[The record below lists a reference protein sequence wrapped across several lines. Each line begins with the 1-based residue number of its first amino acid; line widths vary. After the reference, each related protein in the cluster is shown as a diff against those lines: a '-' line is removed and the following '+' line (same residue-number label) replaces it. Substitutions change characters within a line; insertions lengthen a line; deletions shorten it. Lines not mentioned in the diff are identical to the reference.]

1 MSSDIL
7 NICTVT
13 LGTDAKIVNENLIE
27 FNKLYSNVHLHI
39 VCPKNDVKIFKNL
52 LFEKNYSIITED
64 EFIDFRAFK
73 QIFEDLSKNLK
84 FKNEFKKRLQWY
96 YALFLKFFF
105 VHKFFENDYSKIV
118 IWEGDSV
125 ILKKINFFNKNNSN
139 LYVYVDYYHK
149 IIYKTCK
156 EMLGKLPI
164 YYGSFITM
172 FGSITKNEFE
182 YLNRSLGFANFNNK
196 EFCTAF
202 SKKALSSI
210 FKVHNVYDNAMF
222 SDYDL
227 IGISNLNKNFTKQ
240 KPIFFLRSSLD
251 GKLTELQKIIAKK
264 FGAHLVAY
272 EHRHPN
278 KHSRDMLTR
287 DQSWYRFVKIIVYY
301 FLLFKIYQIKF
312 DLKFFFKK
320 YKK

>member
-1 MSSDIL
+1 MDSKTL

-27 FNKLYSNVHLHI
+27 FNKLYKDVKLYV
-39 VCPKNDVKIFKNL
+39 VCPKIDVDIFKDAL
-52 LFEKNYSIITED
+52 TAKNYEIITED
-64 EFIDFRAFK
+64 ELIKFNDFK
-73 QIFEDLSKNLK
+73 NIFEELSTSLQYKDE
-84 FKNEFKKRLQWY
+84 FKNRLQWY

-105 VHKFFENDYSKIV
+105 IHKFFENDGSKIV

-125 ILKKINFFNKNNSN
+125 ILKKIKFFKKDNSL
-139 LYVYVDYYHK
+139 LYVWVDYYHDLF
-149 IIYKTCK
+149 YKTCK
-156 EMLGKLPI
+156 EMLGSLPK

-172 FGSITKNEFE
+172 FGSLTKDEFD
-182 YLNRSLGFANFNNK
+182 YLNKSLGFSKLNNK
-196 EFCTAF
+196 EFCIAF

-210 FKVHNVYDNAMF
+210 FKAHRIYDNAMF

-227 IGISNLNKNFTKQ
+227 IGISNQNKNFTKQ

-251 GKLTELQKIIAKK
+251 GKLTKFQKIIAKI

-278 KHSRDMLTR
+278 KHSKGMLLRNQT
-287 DQSWYRFVKIIVYY
+287 WYRFIKIIVYY
-301 FLLFKIYQIKF
+301 YSLFKFHQIRF
-312 DLKFFFKK
+312 NLKYFL
-320 YKK
+320 

>member
-1 MSSDIL
+1 MDSKTL

-13 LGTDAKIVNENLIE
+13 LGTDANIVNENLIE
-27 FNKLYSNVHLHI
+27 FNKLYQNVKFYI
-39 VCPKNDVKIFKNL
+39 VCPKQDVDIFKDAL
-52 LFEKNYSIITED
+52 STKNYEIITED
-64 EFIDFRAFK
+64 ELIEFKDFK
-73 QIFEDLSKNLK
+73 KIFEELSVNLQYK
-84 FKNEFKKRLQWY
+84 EEFKNRLQWY

-105 VHKFFENDYSKIV
+105 IHRFFENNDSKIV

-125 ILKKINFFNKNNSN
+125 ILKKIEFFRKDSSL
-139 LYVYVDYYHK
+139 LYVWVNYYHDLF
-149 IIYKTCK
+149 YKTCN
-156 EMLGKLPI
+156 EMLGSLPK

-172 FGSITKNEFE
+172 FGSLTKDEFD
-182 YLNRSLGFANFNNK
+182 YLNKSLGFKKLNNR

-210 FKVHNVYDNAMF
+210 FKAHSIYDNAMF

-227 IGISNLNKNFTKQ
+227 MGISNQNKNFTKQ

-251 GKLTELQKIIAKK
+251 GKLTKFQKIIAKF

-278 KHSRDMLTR
+278 KHSKGMLLRNQT
-287 DQSWYRFVKIIVYY
+287 WYRFIKIIVYY
-301 FLLFKIYQIKF
+301 YSLFKFHQIRF
-312 DLKFFFKK
+312 NLKYFF
-320 YKK
+320 

>member
-1 MSSDIL
+1 MDSETL

-27 FNKLYSNVHLHI
+27 FNRLYQNVKLHI
-39 VCPKNDVKIFKNL
+39 VCPKQDVDIFKDSLTN
-52 LFEKNYSIITED
+52 KNYEIITED
-64 EFIDFRAFK
+64 ELIEFKDFK
-73 QIFEDLSKNLK
+73 KIFEDLSNSLQYKQE
-84 FKNEFKKRLQWY
+84 FKNRLQWY

-105 VHKFFENDYSKIV
+105 IHKFFENDGSKIV

-125 ILKKINFFNKNNSN
+125 ILKKIKFFKNDNSL
-139 LYVYVDYYHK
+139 LYVWVHYYHD
-149 IIYKTCK
+149 IFYKTCK
-156 EMLGKLPI
+156 EMLGDLPK

-172 FGSITKNEFE
+172 FGSLTKNEFD
-182 YLNRSLGFANFNNK
+182 YLNKSLGFNKLNNK
-196 EFCTAF
+196 EFCAAF

-210 FKVHNVYDNAMF
+210 FKAHRVYDNAMF

-227 IGISNLNKNFTKQ
+227 MGISNQNRNFKKQ

-251 GKLTELQKIIAKK
+251 GKLTKFQKILAKI

-278 KHSRDMLTR
+278 KHSKGMLQR
-287 DQSWYRFVKIIVYY
+287 NQSWYRFIKIIVYY
-301 FLLFKIYQIKF
+301 YSLFKFHQIKF
-312 DLKFFFKK
+312 NLK
-320 YKK
+320 YYL

>member
-1 MSSDIL
+1 MDSNKL

-27 FNKLYSNVHLHI
+27 FNKLYNDVKLYI
-39 VCPKNDVKIFKNL
+39 VCPKKDLNIFKESL
-52 LFEKNYSIITED
+52 TEKNYEIITED
-64 EFIDFRAFK
+64 ELIE
-73 QIFEDLSKNLK
+73 FEDFKNIFRELSKNLEYQEE
-84 FKNEFKKRLQWY
+84 FKNRLKWY

-105 VHKFFENDYSKIV
+105 IHKFFENNGSKIV

-125 ILKKINFFNKNNSN
+125 ILKKIQFFKNDSSL
-139 LYVYVDYYHK
+139 LYVWVHYYHD
-149 IIYKTCK
+149 IFYKTCK
-156 EMLGKLPI
+156 EMLGSLPK

-172 FGSITKNEFE
+172 FGSLTKDEFD
-182 YLNRSLGFANFNNK
+182 YLNKSLGFDKLNNK
-196 EFCTAF
+196 EFCDAF

-210 FKVHNVYDNAMF
+210 FKAHKVYDNAMF

-227 IGISNLNKNFTKQ
+227 MGISNQNRNFKKQ

-251 GKLTELQKIIAKK
+251 GKLTKFQKIIAKI

-278 KHSRDMLTR
+278 KHSKGMLLR
-287 DQSWYRFVKIIVYY
+287 NQSWYRFIKIIVYY
-301 FLLFKIYQIKF
+301 YSLFKFHQIKF
-312 DLKFFFKK
+312 NLKYFL
-320 YKK
+320 